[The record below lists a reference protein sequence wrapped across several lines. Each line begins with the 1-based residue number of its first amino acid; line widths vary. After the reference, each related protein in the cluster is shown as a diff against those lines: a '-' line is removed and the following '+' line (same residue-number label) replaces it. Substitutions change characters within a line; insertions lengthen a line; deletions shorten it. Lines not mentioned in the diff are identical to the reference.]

1 MGRKSSISRLP
12 KDVKSYIE
20 GQLAEGRCT
29 LNELI
34 ADLHAKFPAQQL
46 AGDLPSRAAVHRYG
60 QKLERSLIAVKAS
73 TEAARMICASTEDT
87 DDSRSEALTALVQT
101 KLFDA
106 ILDLQEADEQDMDA
120 SERVGVLSNAAKNIA
135 TLTRSSVNLK
145 QYRSK
150 VREATRAAASAVA
163 STVKKAGL
171 SDETVA
177 EIKARILGI
186 VDDGAKP

>member
-106 ILDLQEADEQDMDA
+106 ILDLQEADEQGMDA
-120 SERVGVLSNAAKNIA
+120 SKRVGVLSNAAKNIA

>member
-106 ILDLQEADEQDMDA
+106 ILDLQEADERGVNA

>member
-1 MGRKSSISRLP
+1 
-12 KDVKSYIE
+12 
-20 GQLAEGRCT
+20 
-29 LNELI
+29 
-34 ADLHAKFPAQQL
+34 
-46 AGDLPSRAAVHRYG
+46 
-60 QKLERSLIAVKAS
+60 
-73 TEAARMICASTEDT
+73 MICASTEDT

-163 STVKKAGL
+163 SSVKKAGL